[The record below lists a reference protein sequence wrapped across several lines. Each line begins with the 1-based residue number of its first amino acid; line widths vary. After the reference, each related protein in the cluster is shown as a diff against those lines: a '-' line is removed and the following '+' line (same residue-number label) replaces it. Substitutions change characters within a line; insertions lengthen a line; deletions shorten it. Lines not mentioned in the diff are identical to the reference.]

1 MSDAASRSAHS
12 TLGGAVEVSRQLPTQ
27 AGEEL
32 LDAARD
38 AFSQGM
44 RVTAVVCAV
53 VAAGVAVLV
62 RHSLR
67 EHVDPAAA
75 QAEITR
81 DEALLAT
88 C

>member
-1 MSDAASRSAHS
+1 
-12 TLGGAVEVSRQLPTQ
+12 
-27 AGEEL
+27 
-32 LDAARD
+32 
-38 AFSQGM
+38 M

>member
-1 MSDAASRSAHS
+1 LSVINRSIVTPWEVRRGEPPAPHA
-12 TLGGAVEVSRQLPTQ
+12 GG
-27 AGEEL
+27 GEEL

-53 VAAGVAVLV
+53 VAAGIAVLV

-75 QAEITR
+75 QAEITLV
-81 DEALLAT
+81 EALLAT